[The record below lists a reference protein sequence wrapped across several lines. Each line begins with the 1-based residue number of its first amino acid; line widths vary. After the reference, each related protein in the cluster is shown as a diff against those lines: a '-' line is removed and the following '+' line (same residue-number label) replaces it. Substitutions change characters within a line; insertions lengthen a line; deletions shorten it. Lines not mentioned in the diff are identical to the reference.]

1 VLHGQLLLKTELG
14 SPRRR
19 AVAGFLDLIARR
31 LPEGTEENH
40 EMSSNDGPCADGDR
54 KE

>member
-1 VLHGQLLLKTELG
+1 VKTDLE
-14 SPRRR
+14 SSRRR

-31 LPEGTEENH
+31 LSEGTEENH
-40 EMSSNDGPCADGDR
+40 EMSSNDGPCADGER

>member
-1 VLHGQLLLKTELG
+1 VKTELE

-19 AVAGFLDLIARR
+19 AVADLDLIARR
-31 LPEGTEENH
+31 LSEGTEENH
-40 EMSSNDGPCADGDR
+40 EMSSNDGPCADVDR